1 MKNIHPYGLV
11 GLGIS
16 CILLLS
22 TSTPV
27 LTQIA
32 NHSPAK
38 SQKIPP
44 AAEFIW
50 PARGIVSQGFRK
62 YKHEGIDIAGPS
74 GTPIVAAASGIVM
87 KAGWDEWGLGNAI
100 VIKHADG
107 YITVYGHNR
116 RLLVTKGKQVKQG
129 QIIAEMGSTGNST
142 APHLHFEIHP
152 GGGFAVNP
160 LSLLPSPIAGK
171 TSPQVAFS
179 PSSSTPAPI
188 FAANKVT
195 ECQGNTVIQGE
206 TAHAFVKVCQEED
219 GQFFYIRQLKQK
231 PTQPVKLKAINCGTK
246 FRAYN
251 GSFSYFVTSEGV
263 EIWRHGILLR
273 SDRFYTSKPA
283 HS

>member
-1 MKNIHPYGLV
+1 MKNIHRYGLV

-27 LTQIA
+27 FTQIP

-38 SQKIPP
+38 AQKIP
-44 AAEFIW
+44 AATEFIW

-116 RLLVTKGKQVKQG
+116 RLFVTKGKQVKQG

-171 TSPQVAFS
+171 TPPQVAFFS
-179 PSSSTPAPI
+179 SSSTPAPI

-206 TAHAFVKVCQEED
+206 TAHAFVKACQEEN
-219 GQFFYIRQLKQK
+219 GQFFYIGQLKQK
-231 PTQPVKLKAINCGTK
+231 PTQPIKLKAINRGTK
-246 FRAYN
+246 FRADN
-251 GSFSYFVTSEGV
+251 GSFSYYVTSEGV
-263 EIWRHGILLR
+263 EVWRHGVLLR
-273 SDRFYTSKPA
+273 FDRFYTFKPA
-283 HS
+283 RS